1 MELEALNLF
10 ITLITLFSAFGL
22 LAMYIEA
29 RKG

>member
-1 MELEALNLF
+1 MNYEALNSF
-10 ITLITLFSAFGL
+10 ITFITLFSVFGL